1 MKTADFDFDL
11 PSELIALR
19 PAPER
24 DHARLLVV
32 HQDGETEHRLFPDIR
47 DYLECGDLL
56 ILNNTKVM
64 PVRLIGSK
72 PSGGKVDMILVKE
85 NQSGVWEVF
94 CRGHYAGPVSL
105 RDGIEA
111 ELLCEDSRAAGG
123 EKKKCLR
130 FLNREARDIGELL
143 ERCGSMPLPPYIKR
157 LPDEE
162 DRERYQTVYAE
173 RIGSI
178 AAPTAGLHFTDEV
191 LNGFSEKGVIIRKLT
206 LHVGPGTFKPIKA
219 EDLQRHAMQSEYFE
233 IAAPVLSEIA
243 EVKKSGKRV
252 VTVGT
257 TTTRALEGF
266 LSKAYQAAG
275 NRDGTVRGYT
285 DIFIHPGYQFR
296 VADALLTNFHLPRS
310 TPLMLASAF
319 CGFEKLMRAYR
330 EAISMGYRFFSYGD
344 AMLIL

>member
-1 MKTADFDFDL
+1 MKTADFDFGL
-11 PSELIALR
+11 PSKLISLR
-19 PAPER
+19 PAPRR
-24 DHARLLVV
+24 DHSRLLILRR
-32 HQDGETEHRLFPDIR
+32 DRGAEHRSFSDIG

-64 PVRLIGSK
+64 PARIIGSK

-85 NQSGVWEVF
+85 DEDGVWEVL
-94 CRGHYAGPVSL
+94 CRGRYAGPVYL

-111 ELLCEDSRAAGG
+111 ELLLEDSRAVSG
-123 EKKKCLR
+123 EQKKCLR
-130 FLNREARDIGELL
+130 FLNPGATHIEELL

-157 LPDEE
+157 LPDDE

-173 RIGSI
+173 KTGSI
-178 AAPTAGLHFTDEV
+178 AAPTAGLHFTNN
-191 LNGFSEKGVIIRKLT
+191 LLHSLSEKGVIIRRLT
-206 LHVGPGTFKPIKA
+206 LHVGPGTFKPIKS
-219 EDLQRHAMQSEYFE
+219 EHLQHHAMQSEYFE
-233 IAAPVLSEIA
+233 IEAPLLSEI
-243 EVKKSGKRV
+243 EHTKKSGKRV

-257 TTTRALEGF
+257 TATRALEGF
-266 LSKAYQAAG
+266 LSKAYQATG
-275 NRDGTVRGYT
+275 NGDGTIRGYT
-285 DIFIHPGYQFR
+285 DIFIRPGYQFK

-319 CGFEKLMRAYR
+319 CGFEKLMQAYG

>member
-1 MKTADFDFDL
+1 MKTADFDFNL

-19 PAPER
+19 PVPER
-24 DHARLLVV
+24 DHARLLVI
-32 HQDGETEHRLFPDIR
+32 HRDGRTEHRIFSDIGG
-47 DYLECGDLL
+47 YLEYGDLL

-85 NQSGVWEVF
+85 KKGGVWEVL

-105 RDGIEA
+105 RHSIEA
-111 ELLCEDSRAAGG
+111 ELFYEDSRSAGG
-123 EKKKCLR
+123 EKQRCLR
-130 FLNREARDIGELL
+130 FLNREAKDIDELL

-173 RIGSI
+173 KTGSI
-178 AAPTAGLHFTDEV
+178 AAPTAGLHFTDDL
-191 LNGFSEKGVIIRKLT
+191 LNGLSEKGVKIRRLT
-206 LHVGPGTFKPIKA
+206 LHVGPGTFTPIKA

-233 IAAPVLSEIA
+233 IAAPLLGEIA

-257 TTTRALEGF
+257 TATRALEGF
-266 LSKAYQAAG
+266 LSKAYLAAG
-275 NRDGTVRGYT
+275 NGDGTVRGYT

-296 VADALLTNFHLPRS
+296 GADALLTNFHLPRS

-319 CGFEKLMRAYR
+319 CGFEKLMRAYE